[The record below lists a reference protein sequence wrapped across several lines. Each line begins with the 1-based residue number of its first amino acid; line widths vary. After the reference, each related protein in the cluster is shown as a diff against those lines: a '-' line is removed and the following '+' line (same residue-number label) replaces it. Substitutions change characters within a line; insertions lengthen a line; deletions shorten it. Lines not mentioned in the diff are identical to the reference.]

1 MKKNKDKDRKKKS
14 HIPFRLNILFFVVFL
29 LFCGL
34 ILRLGIVQI
43 VNGEDVRRK
52 LERTEEVTVNK
63 PVPRGKIYDTTG
75 KTIVDNAPVN
85 AIMYTRL
92 QETKTSEML
101 DVAEKLAKLIDKD
114 DSKVTVRDKQD
125 FWILMN
131 PKAAAKKITKED
143 KRLLSEE
150 KIDDKEVYKRQ
161 LNRITEKEY
170 NSLTKEQL
178 EVLAIYREMASA
190 KALTPQIIK
199 TEKVKDSKVIEMVTE
214 NEVAIISEHLESLP
228 GVDVTTDWKRDYLFQ
243 DTLRSVIGKVSK
255 DGLPLEKIDYY
266 LSRDYNRNDRVGESY
281 LEMAYEDVLHGQK
294 AKVKNIT
301 DKSGK
306 VIETVNLSEGQRGK
320 DLILTIDM
328 NLQRTVEKIIE
339 DELRSKKSRGG
350 TYLLDRAFVVLMNP
364 NTGDILTMAG
374 KQYARDEETGNM
386 EMKDFALGNI
396 TTSYGMGSA
405 VKGATVLAGLQ
416 SKAINLSSGFTDSKL
431 YIKDTPSKGSWKDL
445 GYVDIETALQ
455 RSSNVFMF
463 HTVINMGNGHYQR
476 GAPLKTDKDSLDKLR
491 FYYNQFGLGVRTG
504 IDLPNEMVGF
514 KGIETGS
521 GKLLDLSIG
530 QYDTYTPM
538 QLVQYVS
545 TIANGGKRMQPHIV
559 KEIREPSDNPNEL
572 GPVIKEISPK
582 VLNTISMKPSYIK
595 KVQKGFRLVMQSG
608 LGTAPDYMNV
618 SYNPAG
624 KTGTAEAQYD
634 GPLRKNYDGPVQTT
648 NITLVGYAPYD
659 NPEVAMAVVVPW
671 AYQGNAHQM
680 SREVGKKVLDTYFA
694 MKKSGANA
702 SNTSIEEL

>member
-1 MKKNKDKDRKKKS
+1 MKKSKDKDRKKKS

-29 LFCGL
+29 LFSTL

-43 VNGEDVRRK
+43 VNGEDARRK

-63 PVPRGKIYDTTG
+63 PVPRGKIYDSTG
-75 KTIVDNAPVN
+75 KTIVDNAAVN
-85 AIMYTRL
+85 AITYTRT

-101 DVAEKLAKLIDKD
+101 DVAEKLAKLINKD
-114 DSKVTVRDKQD
+114 DSKITVRDKQD

-131 PKAAAKKITKED
+131 PKEAAKKITKED
-143 KRLLSEE
+143 KKLLSEE
-150 KIDDKEVYKRQ
+150 KIDDKEIYRRQ

-199 TEKVKDSKVIEMVTE
+199 TEKVKGSKVIEMVTE
-214 NEVAIISEHLESLP
+214 NEVAIISEYLESLP
-228 GVDVTTDWKRDYLFQ
+228 GVDVITDWKRNYLFE

-266 LSRDYNRNDRVGESY
+266 LTRDYNRNDRVGESY
-281 LEMAYEDVLHGQK
+281 IEMAYEDVLHGQK
-294 AKVKNIT
+294 EKVKNIT
-301 DKSGK
+301 DKTGK
-306 VIETVNLSEGQRGK
+306 VIETVTVSEGQRGK

-328 NLQRTVEKIIE
+328 NLQRAVEKIIE
-339 DELRSKKSRGG
+339 DELREKKSFGG

-386 EMKDFALGNI
+386 EMNDFALGNI

-416 SKAINLSSGFTDSKL
+416 SKAINLSSGFTDSRL
-431 YIKDTPSKGSWKDL
+431 HIKGTPSKGSWKDL
-445 GYVDIETALQ
+445 GYVGIETALQ

-463 HTVINMGNGHYQR
+463 HTAINMGNGFYQR
-476 GAPLKTDKDSLDKLR
+476 GMPLKTDIDALDKLR
-491 FYYNQFGLGVRTG
+491 FYFNQFGLGVRTG

-514 KGIETGS
+514 KGPETNS

-559 KEIREPSDNPNEL
+559 KEIREPSDDPNEL
-572 GPVIKEISPK
+572 GPIVKEISPK
-582 VLNTISMKPSYIK
+582 VLNTISMKQSYIK
-595 KVQKGFRLVMQSG
+595 KVQKGFRLVMQSS
-608 LGTAPDYMNV
+608 LGTAPDYANV

-624 KTGTAEAQYD
+624 KTGTAESYYD
-634 GPLRKNYDGPVQTT
+634 GPLRKNYDEPIQTT

-671 AYQGNAHQM
+671 AYQGKPHQM

-694 MKKSGANA
+694 MKKSGANT
-702 SNTSIEEL
+702 SNAPIE